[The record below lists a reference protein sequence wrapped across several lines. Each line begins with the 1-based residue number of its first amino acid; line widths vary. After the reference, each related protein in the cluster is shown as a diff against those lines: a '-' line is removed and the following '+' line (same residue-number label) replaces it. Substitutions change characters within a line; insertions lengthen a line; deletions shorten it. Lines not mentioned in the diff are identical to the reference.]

1 MIKGIDQNT
10 NPEAT
15 SSEYIYWA
23 KNALISSLL
32 DTTINERGNRIDIN
46 LTPYNLAYKLG
57 VVTLNQYII
66 LFYKSQSNED
76 CIAVINEI
84 TNTVSIKLIRTDF
97 DFNINYP
104 ITGEAKFNSNNE
116 LIVAFISANTT
127 PKYVNLDAVNPSDPL
142 TYYNLFPTSYN
153 ASNIT
158 AEVIDGGTLINGAYI
173 VTFQYISR
181 DRSRTSFT
189 TLSNPIYVTNIDT
202 NQPYTSTKA
211 TDSNTSSNKAIRVT
225 LADIDTRYSKIAIA
239 VIIKAGGVITQK
251 LIKELSITSS
261 TVSFIYNG
269 SENIG
274 DITLDELITDSIKYT
289 SAKHITTLNDQL
301 FLADLKTNTAIDYQ
315 SLVNQTTIKWVST
328 FDFTNTLYNS
338 SKYKTGDQKSF
349 LHDEVYAFYMQIE
362 NLDGTLTEWFH
373 IPGRVLTEGEKAAS
387 GLGEALVTIEGR
399 PAKVYELDD
408 TASSLGLTISSF
420 LIPAPSGATRYYGN
434 MSGWENSNETYELG
448 FPDMPPGTKVRHH
461 KFPSI
466 EFMATNVH
474 NAQVGYGLNNLD
486 LLDIIVINPAINYT
500 QIKGYRIGYAKRTL
514 GDVSVLGMG
523 LTICAASPSI
533 SDGVSED
540 TNTLRSSGGNV
551 NIKSL
556 TNSTDNVI
564 VNKNYI
570 RFNSFDIWQD
580 RPVLVGSYLRNYL
593 KIKAN
598 KLSSRATSY
607 AGDSTYGEIHKP
619 IGSFTLSGYPASLT
633 DFALASYATNFT
645 KQGTNTAQRLATPTL
660 NDKVKKLTNPLYV
673 PNNVK
678 FIQDGITIDNLG
690 SEETVFAK
698 VEGSA
703 LNIDLFGYLVT
714 TNGSVV
720 SDPTFEEEAYLA
732 AIKKPKSDF
741 FLDFSN
747 QTIVVNPTFI
757 RSREANLIKN
767 IGDSF
772 MGMHSYA
779 MITSYNKNIDPLVEE
794 ERRIVNF
801 KMHAVVGRHN
811 VNLRFQKLGD
821 YSTYFYPDAG
831 LFTLGEEQTD
841 KYWFYAYSRQAQWNN
856 FQYSK
861 DYSTVVDLETFG
873 VYNREVPDQNN
884 FNFRIARS
892 TKASRESALE
902 DGWKT
907 FKIADYFDTVRNK
920 GEITNLESWG
930 NDALII
936 HHRNAL
942 FRTRDKAVLKTDLLS
957 VTLGSG
963 DIFELEPREE
973 RPTSEGTGGT
983 QHKFSCRLTEFG
995 YFFIDEE
1002 VRKAYLYDG
1011 QQLAEVGKGLRNF
1024 FLNNLSCKVDN
1035 PFLQVATGVEQSIVT
1050 AYDQANKRLIIS
1062 QKAVKN
1068 FTVSFD
1074 FNKLEWGT
1082 AHDFTPE
1089 YMFNTRKNL
1098 FSFRGNDLY
1107 THNVG
1112 DRGKYYGI
1120 VYPFYVDFIVNDE
1133 AKIQKLLEAIY
1144 FFCKVK
1150 NSDGSI
1156 NQRKTITAITIW
1168 NDQHCTGKID
1178 LNTNETDSLFID
1190 ANVKVVDERWQFDD
1204 IKDSVDDPSNLFISS
1219 LLTDSR
1225 PIISNLRTPIW
1236 YDTEPVRGK
1245 YFIVRLE
1252 YSNIEN
1258 KEVHLRDV
1266 IPSLRASKS

>member
-23 KNALISSLL
+23 KNAIISSLL
-32 DTTINERGNRIDIN
+32 DTAINERGNRIDIN
-46 LTPYNLAYKLG
+46 LTPYNLAYKIG

-84 TNTVSIKLIRTDF
+84 TNTVSIRLVRTDF
-97 DFNINYP
+97 EFDINYP
-104 ITGEAKFNSNNE
+104 ITGRAKYNSNNE
-116 LIVAFISANTT
+116 LIVAFVSANTT
-127 PKYVNLDAVNPSDPL
+127 PKYVNLDTVSVSDPL
-142 TYYNLFPTSYN
+142 NFYNLFPISYN

-158 AEVIDGGTLINGAYI
+158 TEVIEGGTLPNGAHI
-173 VTFQYISR
+173 ITFQYISR
-181 DRSRTSFT
+181 DRARTAFT
-189 TLSNPIYVTNIDT
+189 TLSNPTYVTNIDP
-202 NQPYTSTKA
+202 NQPYTSTKGNN
-211 TDSNTSSNKAIRVT
+211 SGTSSNKAIRVT
-225 LADIDTRYSKIAIA
+225 LTDLDTSYTKIAVA
-239 VIIKAGGVITQK
+239 VISKANGVITQK
-251 LIKELSITSS
+251 LIKELAITG
-261 TVSFIYNG
+261 TTLTFIYNG

-274 DITLDELITDSIKYT
+274 DVTLDELITDDIRYIA
-289 SAKHITTLNDQL
+289 AKHITTLNDQL
-301 FLADLKTNTAIDYQ
+301 FLADVKTNVPIDYQ
-315 SLVNQTTIKWVST
+315 SIVNQTVIQWVST
-328 FDFTNTLYNS
+328 LDFTNTMYNS
-338 SKYKTGDQKSF
+338 SKYKAGNTKSF
-349 LHDEVYAFYMQIE
+349 LHDEVYAMYMQIE
-362 NLDGTLTEWFH
+362 NLDGTLTDWFH
-373 IPGRVLTEGEKAAS
+373 VPGREPTAGERGPS
-387 GLGEALVTIEGR
+387 GLGESLVTVEGR
-399 PAKVYELDD
+399 TAKVYELGD
-408 TASSLGLTISSF
+408 TASSLGTTISGLFIS
-420 LIPAPSGATRYYGN
+420 APSGAARYYGN
-434 MSGWENSNETYELG
+434 MGAWENNNETYDDN

-466 EFMATNVH
+466 EFMAANVY
-474 NAQVGYGLNNLD
+474 NSQATYGTSTLD
-486 LLDIIVINPAINYT
+486 RLDIVVTNPAIDYSL
-500 QIKGYRIGYAKRTL
+500 IKGYRIGYAKRTL

-523 LTICAASPSI
+523 LTICAASPSLVDSPPSQDTSILTSSAGNFNI
-533 SDGVSED
+533 SCLNGSND
-540 TNTLRSSGGNV
+540 
-551 NIKSL
+551 NIIL
-556 TNSTDNVI
+556 
-564 VNKNYI
+564 NKNYI
-570 RFNSFDIWQD
+570 RFNSFDLWQD
-580 RPVLVGSYLRNYL
+580 RPVLAGSYLRNYI
-593 KIKAN
+593 KIKAD
-598 KLSSRATSY
+598 KLSDDAAGY
-607 AGDSTYGEIHKP
+607 AGDSTYGQVHNGS
-619 IGSFTLSGYPASLT
+619 GSFDMVTYVS
-633 DFALASYATNFT
+633 NFT
-645 KQGTNTAQRLATPTL
+645 KQGNNNTLRTGVPTTNDR
-660 NDKVKKLTNPLYV
+660 VKKLTNPLYL

-678 FIQDGITIDNLG
+678 LLQDGIVINNLG
-690 SEETVFAK
+690 LEETMFAK
-698 VEGSA
+698 VEGSV
-703 LNIDLFGYLVT
+703 LDLSPYTLVT
-714 TNGSVV
+714 DTGNSA
-720 SDPTFEEEAYLA
+720 SSATLAEEVYLA
-732 AIKKPKSDF
+732 SIKQPKSDF
-741 FLDFSN
+741 FIDFAN
-747 QTIVVNPTFI
+747 QGIVVNPTFI
-757 RSREANLIKN
+757 RSGGTNMIEN
-767 IGDSF
+767 IGDAF
-772 MGMHSYA
+772 VGMYSYA
-779 MITSYNKNIDPLVEE
+779 MLSSYNRIRAEDPETVQT
-794 ERRIVNF
+794 ERVVNF
-801 KMHAVVGRHN
+801 KMHSVVGRHN
-811 VNLRFQKLGD
+811 PNLRYLTTGD
-821 YSTYFYPDAG
+821 YSTYFYPDMG
-831 LFTLGEEQTD
+831 LFTINSSEID
-841 KYWFYAYSRQAQWNN
+841 KYWFYLYSRQSQWNN

-873 VYNREVPDQNN
+873 VYNREVPDQSN
-884 FNFRIARS
+884 FNFRIIRS
-892 TKASRESALE
+892 TKASRENALE

-907 FKIADYFDTVRNK
+907 FRLADYFDTVRNK

-936 HHRNAL
+936 HHRNAI

-973 RPTSEGTGGT
+973 RPTNEGTGGT

-1024 FLNNLSCKVDN
+1024 FLDNLSCKVDN
-1035 PFLQVATGVEQSIVT
+1035 PFLQVAAGVEQSIVT
-1050 AYDQANKRLIIS
+1050 AYDQANKRLVLS

-1074 FNKLEWGT
+1074 FNKLEWST

-1098 FSFRGNDLY
+1098 FSFRSNDLY

-1112 DRGKYYGI
+1112 DRGKYYGT
-1120 VYPFYVDFIVNDE
+1120 VYPFYIDFIVNDE

-1168 NDQHCTGKID
+1168 NDQHCTDKIE
-1178 LNTNETDSLFID
+1178 LNTNETDSLFVD

-1225 PIISNLRTPIW
+1225 PVTSNLRTAVW